1 MAKEDRIFPLSTA
14 SIRNIVIKYWGD
26 EHMTPHTFRH
36 SFAVHCLK
44 QGMNIRVLQKILG
57 HKDLAT
63 AAVYLDLIEEDV
75 IEEFQKVEWH

>member
-14 SIRNIVIKYWGD
+14 SIRNIVIKYRED
-26 EHMTPHTFRH
+26 E
-36 SFAVHCLK
+36 
-44 QGMNIRVLQKILG
+44 NLG

-63 AAVYLDLIEEDV
+63 TAVYLDLIEEDV